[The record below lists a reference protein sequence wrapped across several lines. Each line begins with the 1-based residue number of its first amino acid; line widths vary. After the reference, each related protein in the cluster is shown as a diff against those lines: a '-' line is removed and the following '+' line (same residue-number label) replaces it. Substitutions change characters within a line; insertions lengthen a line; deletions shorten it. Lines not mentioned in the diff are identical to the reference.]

1 MNDHPPE
8 ADRDPAIS
16 DTASLRIRATPERL
30 YDLVT
35 DVANMGQLSPECTG
49 GRWLG
54 DATGA
59 RVGARF
65 KGSNRRGWVRWSTHN
80 TVVAADPG
88 REFAFE
94 TSESG
99 MRWTYRFVPEA
110 DSTVVSESREAFRD
124 RPLISRVFSGLLLGG
139 MEAHD
144 DELRQGLLDTLER
157 LKQVAEA

>member
-8 ADRDPAIS
+8 AGDDSTHS
-16 DTASLRIRATPERL
+16 DSASLRIQATPERL

-35 DVANMGQLSPECTG
+35 DVANMGRLSPECTG

-54 DATGA
+54 GATGA
-59 RVGARF
+59 TVGARF
-65 KGSNRRGWVRWSTHN
+65 KGSNKRGWVRWSTHN

-88 REFAFE
+88 REFAFD

-99 MRWTYRFVPEA
+99 TRWTYEFAPEA
-110 DSTVVSESREAFRD
+110 DATLVTESREAFKD

-139 MEAHD
+139 VEAHD

-157 LKQVAEA
+157 LKSAAEA

>member
-1 MNDHPPE
+1 MNDHPPD
-8 ADRDPAIS
+8 AGDDSVNS
-16 DTASLRIRATPERL
+16 DTASLSIRATAEQL

-35 DVANMGQLSPECTG
+35 DVANMGRLSPECTG

-80 TVVAADPG
+80 TVVAAEPG

-99 MRWTYRFVPEA
+99 TRWTYRFTPEA
-110 DSTVVSESREAFRD
+110 DSTVVTESREAFKD

-139 MEAHD
+139 KEAHD
-144 DELRQGLLDTLER
+144 DELRQGMLDTLER